1 MKTINSMEEINTDTV
16 ENILQQQDA
25 NRQPCWY
32 VEFDKV
38 LLKWKAGVKSN
49 AKNDEYSFAVS
60 SIKNYKDDQLNK
72 VTSLEFAVSLL
83 NFYRDGGKKAVKEWI
98 SDGCP

>member
-16 ENILQQQDA
+16 DNILQQNADQY
-25 NRQPCWY
+25 PCWY
-32 VEFDKV
+32 VEFEKA
-38 LLKWKAGVKSN
+38 LMKWKVGVKSN
-49 AKNDEYSFAVS
+49 TKNDEYSFALS
-60 SIKNYKDDQLNK
+60 TIKNYEEEQLNR

-83 NFYRDGGKKAVKEWI
+83 SLYKNNGKKAVKEWI